1 MCHCLFR
8 WIIQLHRI
16 AHNIAMTCITLAC
29 SSQQKRGRGG
39 AARPA
44 LLIPLAPLSQSFS
57 FTRWKKC
64 NCTLWFLY
72 SLLTV
77 SSKSS
82 LRTTTCKKKKSE
94 PLNSQSLTAFVL
106 SSAGF
111 GLWALVS
118 SRNAVTSLNNRWR
131 AFLLP
136 NEMPPGKK
144 KKKKTLSKMQT
155 DYSAFFFFFFFLA
168 EQVNI

>member
-8 WIIQLHRI
+8 WIIRLHRI

-39 AARPA
+39 AAHPA
-44 LLIPLAPLSQSFS
+44 LLIPLAPLWQSFS
-57 FTRWKKC
+57 FTQWKKC

-82 LRTTTCKKKKSE
+82 LRTTTRKTSE

-106 SSAGF
+106 SFAGF
-111 GLWALVS
+111 ELWVLIS
-118 SRNAVTSLNNRWR
+118 SRKAVTSLNNRWR

-144 KKKKTLSKMQT
+144 HTQNKALPPLT
-155 DYSAFFFFFFFLA
+155 DGW
-168 EQVNI
+168 